1 VDSDA
6 ALRQQE
12 LSLKNLISRTGPA
25 DPVLANVRIVPIDSI
40 EMPAADV
47 LPSVPEMV
55 RQALAGRADLAS
67 ELAGEKANEVSALG
81 TRNGLLPT
89 LQGVAVENQAGL
101 AGAPKTVS
109 IDGITEESATKF
121 RGGLGTALAQVF
133 GRDFATDVA
142 AVFYQEPI
150 RNRQAQA
157 DYAIDQLTLRQTQ
170 LGNHKDLSQVEVD
183 VRNNLVS
190 LQQARARYE
199 AALRNRTLQQQLFDA
214 EQRRFQLGAST
225 PYNVAVQQRDLISA
239 QSSAV
244 AALVAYSTARVAL
257 DQTLGATL
265 ERNHISI
272 DAVKNGRLP
281 AHR

>member
-1 VDSDA
+1 MPS
-6 ALRQQE
+6 
-12 LSLKNLISRTGPA
+12 A
-25 DPVLANVRIVPIDSI
+25 DD
-40 EMPAADV
+40 
-47 LPSVPEMV
+47 LPSVSQMV
-55 RQALAGRADLAS
+55 RQALADRADLAA

-89 LQGVAVENQAGL
+89 LQGIAVESQAGL
-101 AGAPKTVS
+101 AGAPKTVTV
-109 IDGITEESATKF
+109 DGFTEQSAPNF
-121 RGGLGTALAQVF
+121 RGGMGTALAQVF
-133 GRDFATDVA
+133 QRDFATDIA

-170 LGNHKDLSQVEVD
+170 LGNRKDLNQVEVD

-199 AALRNRTLQQQLFDA
+199 AALRNRLLQQQLFDA
-214 EQRRFQLGAST
+214 EQKRFQLGAST
-225 PYNVAVQQRDLISA
+225 PYDVAVQQRDLISA

-244 AALVAYSTARVAL
+244 AALVTYSTARVAL

-265 ERNHISI
+265 DRNHVSI
-272 DAVKNGRLP
+272 EAVKNGRLP
-281 AHR
+281 